1 MRRAGAGFRGS
12 VVISGVATVLL
23 LVAITGARRPV
34 HPEVRGAPPWPA
46 PGAVATGVQEAGLA
60 FSSSPVVVTRYAV
73 HLDVL
78 VDGKP
83 VRVPAGI
90 GVDQQKSLLAPLST
104 SDDSG
109 VIHVACDAS
118 APVFTLGQFF
128 DEWQV
133 PLTGA
138 TAYVNGAAYAG
149 DPGTVVLAPHQ
160 EILVSYGSPPAG
172 GARSASTVPSRY
184 AFPAG
189 M

>member
-1 MRRAGAGFRGS
+1 MRHAGAGFGGS

-23 LVAITGARRPV
+23 LVAITGARRPE

-46 PGAVATGVQEAGLA
+46 PSAVAIGVREAGLA
-60 FSSSPVVVTRYAV
+60 LGSSPVVVTRYAV

-90 GVDQQKSLLAPLST
+90 GVDQRGGLLAPLST

-118 APVFTLGQFF
+118 APVFTLGEFF

-133 PLTGA
+133 PLTAA
-138 TAYVNGAAYAG
+138 TAYVNGTPYGG
-149 DPGTVVLAPHQ
+149 DPGAVVLAPHQ
-160 EILVSYGSPPAG
+160 EILVSYGPRPPAAG
-172 GARSASTVPSRY
+172 SAGRVPSRY

-189 M
+189 T